1 MQQIRGAKIMIKNV
15 VLDIG
20 NVLVS
25 YYPDIYISQFIT
37 KKGEID
43 YYEQICFRSAEWK
56 CGDLGTKSRA
66 EIIDAICAKY
76 PEDAENVRMIMKNCD
91 DMLRV
96 SKKNTE
102 VVKRLKAAGV
112 GVYYLSNTT
121 DHAFGFMSKTY
132 EVFKYMDGGVAS
144 FRDGVVKPSAEIFE
158 LFLSRYD
165 KKAEECVFVDD
176 MPINV
181 EGARKVGLNGIILKN
196 IDDLEDELC
205 KYPELRTILKQ

>member
-1 MQQIRGAKIMIKNV
+1 MIKNV

-25 YYPDIYISQFIT
+25 FYPDIYISQFIT

-43 YYEQICFRSAEWK
+43 YYNNICFRSAEWR
-56 CGDLGTKSRA
+56 CGDLGTKTRG
-66 EIIDAICAKY
+66 EIIDAICEKY
-76 PEDAENVRMIMKNCD
+76 PEDAANVRMIMENCD

-112 GVYYLSNTT
+112 GVYFLSNTT
-121 DHAFGFMSKTY
+121 DHAFEHMSSVY
-132 EVFKYMDGGVAS
+132 EVFSYLDGGIASYREGVA
-144 FRDGVVKPSAEIFE
+144 KPSAEIFE
-158 LFLSRYD
+158 LFLSRYG
-165 KKAEECVFVDD
+165 KRAEECIFVDD
-176 MPINV
+176 MPQNV
-181 EGARKVGLNGIILKN
+181 ESARAVGFNGIILKN

-205 KYPELRTILKQ
+205 RYPELAEALNKKR

>member
-1 MQQIRGAKIMIKNV
+1 MIKNV

-25 YYPDIYISQFIT
+25 FYPDIYISQFIT

-43 YYEQICFRSAEWK
+43 YYNHICFKSAEWK
-56 CGDLGTKSRA
+56 CGDLGTKTRE
-66 EIIDAICAKY
+66 EIIDAICEKY
-76 PEDAENVRMIMKNCD
+76 PDDAEKVREIMANCD

-102 VVKRLKAAGV
+102 LVKRLKAAGI
-112 GVYYLSNTT
+112 GVYYLSNTNE
-121 DHAFGFMSKTY
+121 HAFEFMTSTY
-132 EVFKYMDGGVAS
+132 EVFSYLDGGIAS
-144 FRDGVVKPSAEIFE
+144 YRDGVIKPSADIFE
-158 LFLSRYD
+158 LFLLRYG

-176 MPINV
+176 MPQNV
-181 EGARKVGLNGIILKN
+181 DGARGVGLHGIVLKN

-205 KYPELRTILKQ
+205 KYPEIIEALNK

>member
-1 MQQIRGAKIMIKNV
+1 MIKNV

-25 YYPDIYISQFIT
+25 FYPDIYISQFIT

-43 YYEQICFRSAEWK
+43 YYEQICFKSAEWK
-56 CGDLGTKSRA
+56 CGDLGTKTRE
-66 EIIDAICAKY
+66 EIIDAICEKY
-76 PEDAENVRMIMKNCD
+76 PDDAEKVREIMANCD

-96 SKKNTE
+96 SKKNTDLI
-102 VVKRLKAAGV
+102 KRLKAAGI
-112 GVYYLSNTT
+112 GVYYLSNTNE
-121 DHAFGFMSKTY
+121 HAFEFMTSTY
-132 EVFKYMDGGVAS
+132 EVFSYMDGGIAS
-144 FRDGVVKPSAEIFE
+144 YRDGVIKPNADIFE

-205 KYPELRTILKQ
+205 KYPEIREALNK

>member
-1 MQQIRGAKIMIKNV
+1 MIKNV

-43 YYEQICFRSAEWK
+43 YYEQICFHSEEWK
-56 CGDLGTKSRA
+56 CGDLGTKSRG
-66 EIIDAICAKY
+66 EIIDAICEKY
-76 PEDAENVRMIMKNCD
+76 PEDAANVRMIMENCD

-102 VVKRLKAAGV
+102 VVKKLKAAGV
-112 GVYYLSNTT
+112 GVYFLSNTT

-132 EVFKYMDGGVAS
+132 DVFSYMDGGIAS
-144 FRDGVVKPSAEIFE
+144 FREGVVKPSAEIFE
-158 LFLSRYD
+158 LYLARYG
-165 KKAEECVFVDD
+165 KRAEECVFVDD
-176 MPINV
+176 MPQNV
-181 EGARKVGLNGIILKN
+181 ESARAVGFNGIILKN
-196 IDDLEDELC
+196 IDDLEDEFC
-205 KYPELRTILKQ
+205 KYPELAEALNKKR

>member
-1 MQQIRGAKIMIKNV
+1 MIKNV

-25 YYPDIYISQFIT
+25 FYPDIYISQFIT

-43 YYEQICFRSAEWK
+43 YYYNMCFRSAEWK
-56 CGDLGTKSRA
+56 CGDLGTKTRG
-66 EIIDAICAKY
+66 EIIDAICEKY
-76 PEDAENVRMIMKNCD
+76 PDDAENVRTIMENCD

-102 VVKRLKAAGV
+102 VVKKLKAAGV
-112 GVYYLSNTT
+112 GVYYLSNTN
-121 DHAFGFMSKTY
+121 DHAFEFMTSTY
-132 EVFKYMDGGVAS
+132 EVFSLMDGGIAS
-144 FRDGVVKPSAEIFE
+144 YLDGVIKPSADIFE
-158 LFLSRYD
+158 LFLSRYG

-176 MPINV
+176 MPKNV
-181 EGARKVGLNGIILKN
+181 EGARAVGFNGIILKN

-205 KYPELRTILKQ
+205 KFPELAALLK